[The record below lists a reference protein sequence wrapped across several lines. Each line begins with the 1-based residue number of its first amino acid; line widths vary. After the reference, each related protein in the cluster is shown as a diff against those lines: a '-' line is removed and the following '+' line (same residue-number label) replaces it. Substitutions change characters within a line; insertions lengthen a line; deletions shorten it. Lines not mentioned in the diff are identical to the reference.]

1 MLLRRTASNPLSNI
15 KSFFGSFYKSSPIS
29 PLRSSSTMP
38 SKVPM
43 RLVIVGGVAGG
54 MSAATRA
61 RRLNETASITVFE
74 RGSYV
79 SYANCGIP
87 YALGGVIKDD
97 AALVL
102 QTPQALNDRFN
113 IDVQINKEVLSIDR
127 ENHTVDVRAKGS
139 ESIQQVPYDKLI
151 LSQGAEPFRPP
162 IGGIDLPN
170 VFTLQTIPDLQKIKA
185 YLAEYG
191 GTRVA
196 IIGGGFIG
204 LEVADALHSLGLE
217 ISIVEYMPHVFPPL
231 DADLAEP
238 LHAEIRR
245 HNVNLLL
252 NARIEKIEAPGIDT
266 PGRVVL
272 ADGVPILAD
281 LVIVVVGVRA
291 RTSLVEKA
299 GLKIGK
305 TGITVNPF
313 MQTSDPDIYAVGDMI
328 ESEHRIAGR
337 ALQLA
342 LAGPANRQ
350 GRLAADNI
358 FGRKISY
365 RGNVGT
371 SACKVFNLTVAS
383 VGFSVT
389 SLRQM
394 GFDPLW
400 VIVHPPDHA
409 GYYPGSHPMTLKV
422 AFEKET
428 GRLLGAQAM
437 GTAGIDKRIDVL
449 ATAMQAGLT
458 MFDLEHLELAYA
470 PPYGS
475 AKDPVNMAGFV
486 GSNLLRGDVNII
498 HAEDLKI
505 GQDAAQIVDVRSPG
519 EVSRGYIPYAV
530 NIPLNKLREN
540 VSTLDKG
547 RRVVVYCQVGYRGYL
562 AYRILK
568 QKGFDVV
575 NLDGG
580 YKSVLEGGFK
590 ALQTSREKL

>member
-1 MLLRRTASNPLSNI
+1 
-15 KSFFGSFYKSSPIS
+15 
-29 PLRSSSTMP
+29 MP

-185 YLAEYG
+185 YLAEHG

-238 LHAEIRR
+238 LRR
-245 HNVNLLL
+245 NS
-252 NARIEKIEAPGIDT
+252 P
-266 PGRVVL
+266 
-272 ADGVPILAD
+272 
-281 LVIVVVGVRA
+281 
-291 RTSLVEKA
+291 S
-299 GLKIGK
+299 
-305 TGITVNPF
+305 
-313 MQTSDPDIYAVGDMI
+313 Q
-328 ESEHRIAGR
+328 
-337 ALQLA
+337 
-342 LAGPANRQ
+342 
-350 GRLAADNI
+350 
-358 FGRKISY
+358 RK
-365 RGNVGT
+365 
-371 SACKVFNLTVAS
+371 
-383 VGFSVT
+383 
-389 SLRQM
+389 
-394 GFDPLW
+394 
-400 VIVHPPDHA
+400 PP
-409 GYYPGSHPMTLKV
+409 S
-422 AFEKET
+422 
-428 GRLLGAQAM
+428 Q
-437 GTAGIDKRIDVL
+437 
-449 ATAMQAGLT
+449 
-458 MFDLEHLELAYA
+458 
-470 PPYGS
+470 
-475 AKDPVNMAGFV
+475 
-486 GSNLLRGDVNII
+486 
-498 HAEDLKI
+498 
-505 GQDAAQIVDVRSPG
+505 
-519 EVSRGYIPYAV
+519 
-530 NIPLNKLREN
+530 
-540 VSTLDKG
+540 
-547 RRVVVYCQVGYRGYL
+547 CQ
-562 AYRILK
+562 
-568 QKGFDVV
+568 
-575 NLDGG
+575 N
-580 YKSVLEGGFK
+580 
-590 ALQTSREKL
+590 

>member
-1 MLLRRTASNPLSNI
+1 
-15 KSFFGSFYKSSPIS
+15 
-29 PLRSSSTMP
+29 
-38 SKVPM
+38 
-43 RLVIVGGVAGG
+43 
-54 MSAATRA
+54 
-61 RRLNETASITVFE
+61 
-74 RGSYV
+74 
-79 SYANCGIP
+79 
-87 YALGGVIKDD
+87 
-97 AALVL
+97 
-102 QTPQALNDRFN
+102 
-113 IDVQINKEVLSIDR
+113 
-127 ENHTVDVRAKGS
+127 
-139 ESIQQVPYDKLI
+139 
-151 LSQGAEPFRPP
+151 
-162 IGGIDLPN
+162 
-170 VFTLQTIPDLQKIKA
+170 
-185 YLAEYG
+185 LA
-191 GTRVA
+191 
-196 IIGGGFIG
+196 
-204 LEVADALHSLGLE
+204 
-217 ISIVEYMPHVFPPL
+217 
-231 DADLAEP
+231 
-238 LHAEIRR
+238 
-245 HNVNLLL
+245 
-252 NARIEKIEAPGIDT
+252 
-266 PGRVVL
+266 
-272 ADGVPILAD
+272 
-281 LVIVVVGVRA
+281 
-291 RTSLVEKA
+291 EKA
-299 GLKIGK
+299 GLKIGR
-305 TGITVNPF
+305 TGVTVNPF

-350 GRLAADNI
+350 GRLTADNI
-358 FGRKISY
+358 FGRQISY

-400 VIVHPPDHA
+400 VTVHPPDHA

-428 GRLLGAQAM
+428 GRLLGAQAI

-449 ATAMQAGLT
+449 ATAMQAGMT

-486 GSNLLRGDVNII
+486 GSNLLRGDVSII

-519 EVSRGYIPYAV
+519 EVSRGYIPSAV

-540 VSTLDKG
+540 ISTLDKG

-590 ALQTSREKL
+590 ALQTFREKL